1 MSTTAKH
8 TPVQFNL
15 SSGRHIRLTLR
26 EWRELRMLIS
36 EGVPALPKPAPVP
49 APQLVQPDLTRVK

>member
-1 MSTTAKH
+1 MATTPKH

-15 SSGRHIRLTLR
+15 TSGRHIRLTLE

-36 EGVPALPKPAPVP
+36 EGAPALPKPTAAP